1 MGYNT
6 GTGVYQPDNKGGVY
20 EDENTSQHSEL
31 ASRAETAALAASASQ
46 IAAAG
51 SATGASTSATSA
63 TASAA
68 SATNSATTATT
79 QAGVATTQ
87 AGISTT
93 QATNASNSA
102 TSASTSA
109 TNASNSA
116 STATTQAT
124 NASTSATNAATSA
137 STATTQAGI
146 ATTQAGVSTTQAG
159 ISTTQAGI
167 STTQAGIATTQA
179 TNASTSATAALASQ
193 NAAATSETNAATSAT
208 NASTS
213 ATNAASSASSAST
226 SATTATAQAVIATTQ
241 ATNASNSA
249 TSASTSAS
257 TATAQATTATTQAG
271 IATTQATNA
280 STSATNAASSESF
293 ASTSAGTATTQAT
306 NASNSATSASGS
318 ATTATTQAGIATTQ
332 AGISTTQACIS
343 TTQAGIATT
352 QATNAATSAS
362 TATTQATSATNSASA
377 ALASQNAASTS
388 ETNAATSATNAS
400 NSASTATTQASNAS
414 TSATNASNSASTA
427 TTQAGIS
434 TAQAVIATTQA
445 GVATTQATNASSS
458 AAAALASQNTAQT
471 ASDAALAA
479 LDSFDDRYLGQKATN
494 PTLDNDGNALVAGAL
509 YFNTTTSEMKVYSGS
524 IWLNAYASL
533 SGALLSTNNL
543 SDLNNAPLARTNL
556 GVTATGVDTTYA
568 YRANNLSDL
577 TSAPTARTNLGLGTA
592 ATTNSTAY
600 ATSAQGTTAD
610 TAYAD
615 RLKWDG
621 GATGLTAST
630 GRTSLEL
637 GSIAT
642 QAASSVAITG
652 GAIDGTTVGATTAS
666 TGRFTSVTNSGL
678 TSGRVTYAGA
688 SGLLSD
694 SANLTFDGTNLLL
707 NAANPNVQG
716 TSSTGSATLINNS
729 GGAFVRVYGGS
740 HATRANYTDFIN
752 ASSTSTFTSAGYLGV
767 GTSNPIRP
775 LQVGDYGISNGE
787 ITIAST
793 TTGYGSILFGD
804 GSTGVDYYRGY
815 LQYNHNSDAML
826 LATSSVERMRIT
838 SAGSIVMNPTS
849 ATSGTVLDIYGGG
862 SGALGALRIGDGTL
876 SGGHVNYWDIGRD
889 NSYTGDFYFHFNGSA
904 KLRIGTYSVTSYGD
918 FTAPI
923 FYDSNTAYYGDF
935 AGTSNLNALTIAN
948 GINNSSSYV
957 NNGQL
962 GLYNASYGGYFYQ
975 YGGTQWAA
983 TFNGNTDGSI
993 VLRQSYNGNGK
1004 AYFYYDSSGSGL
1016 LTNTGNWGVRMNY
1029 DGGGTPGGTLYGAW
1043 TTTTIHTAT
1052 QDMRAPL
1059 FYDTDTSYYG
1069 DFASTSRFNVVNA
1082 TVLRSYENIY
1092 TDSNYGYGHVGVYAS
1107 TRYQGIFAMA
1117 DAYKLPADGTTTG
1130 NLYGIAW
1137 SHPNAG
1143 GAAGNLASHGMLIL
1157 ENGTF
1162 RGAWGGGSL
1171 RTTSNVYSPI
1181 YYDYDNPAYYLDP
1194 TGDSVLTTATFN
1206 ANASSIIYIT
1216 NGGTNASM
1224 IKAGAGDELYIGGNN
1239 TSQMR
1244 FSGGNVLM
1252 DNGGYFQNDQSIR
1265 SPIFYDTNTG
1275 YYWNLD
1281 GASNIGTVVS
1291 GTAQFLSNINTSGGT
1306 SNTLQAYSNN
1316 GGGAGMAFHRS
1327 GAYAVNFGLD
1337 SDNVMRIGGW
1347 SAPSNRWQLDM
1358 SGNNTVAGYMSS
1370 TIYYDNPN
1378 SSYYLDADSTSNLY
1392 NLNINGTNSK
1402 YLRITSTNSQ
1412 EAMVYYEGGTGT
1424 QWYVGKRITAQLV
1437 STADFHWY
1445 NVANNDT
1452 MMGLTV
1458 AGELLTRGGMYA
1470 PIFYDRDNP
1479 AYYVNPATTSNLDV
1493 VYANAFYGAINGM
1506 ARDGN
1511 LINGMGPST
1520 TWDPRPSVGYSAWSI
1535 NYHTGI
1541 ALSGH
1546 PSYGGVRLYSGGYP
1560 THASS
1565 VLRLEASTG
1574 VYTYGPFTNDNSIT
1588 APIFYDT
1595 NTTYYMNINGTSNV
1609 DTIGAFALNTYNL
1622 TSQNAYTNNMDT
1634 TSSIGNGGMIR
1645 VLGQVGTNWTQI
1657 LMSRPGVAD
1666 SAYFFASDAWGP
1678 NGNAAT
1684 EWLGCM
1690 SWTGRSLN
1698 ATGTINASGSDYAEY
1713 MTKAGDFTIAKGDI
1727 CGVDV
1732 NGKLTNVFTDA
1743 ISFVVKST
1751 KPSYV
1756 GGDEWGTE
1764 EGLGTPVLMRPLKLE
1779 TETDE
1784 VYAQRLVE
1792 YEIEKP
1798 IFDAKLEAARQKVD
1812 RIAFSGQVPVNV
1824 TGAVS
1829 GQYIV
1834 PVNDNGAIK
1843 GIAINED
1850 DLTMSQ
1856 YIKSVGKVIKV
1867 VNGKPTIIVKVA

>member
-1 MGYNT
+1 MSTIVLRSVKGVPLTNTEVDNNFTNLNTDKYQSGSVASFTSVTLSTALAVNSGGTGVTTST
-6 GTGVYQPDNKGGVY
+6 GTGDNV
-20 EDENTSQHSEL
+20 L
-31 ASRAETAALAASASQ
+31 
-46 IAAAG
+46 
-51 SATGASTSATSA
+51 STSPTLITPALGTPSA
-63 TASAA
+63 LVGTNITGTASGL
-68 SATNSATTATT
+68 SI
-79 QAGVATTQ
+79 G
-87 AGISTT
+87 G
-93 QATNASNSA
+93 
-102 TSASTSA
+102 
-109 TNASNSA
+109 
-116 STATTQAT
+116 
-124 NASTSATNAATSA
+124 NAAT
-137 STATTQAGI
+137 
-146 ATTQAGVSTTQAG
+146 
-159 ISTTQAGI
+159 
-167 STTQAGIATTQA
+167 A
-179 TNASTSATAALASQ
+179 TNPASGGTFITSSNIGSQ
-193 NAAATSETNAATSAT
+193 SVSFATSAT
-208 NASTS
+208 NATN
-213 ATNAASSASSAST
+213 ATNSTYATSPASGGTFITSSNIGSQSVSFATSST
-226 SATTATAQAVIATTQ
+226 NATN
-241 ATNASNSA
+241 ATNASNLSGVITGTA
-249 TSASTSAS
+249 QFQSNLGSTS
-257 TATAQATTATTQAG
+257 
-271 IATTQATNA
+271 
-280 STSATNAASSESF
+280 
-293 ASTSAGTATTQAT
+293 
-306 NASNSATSASGS
+306 GS
-318 ATTATTQAGIATTQ
+318 
-332 AGISTTQACIS
+332 
-343 TTQAGIATT
+343 
-352 QATNAATSAS
+352 
-362 TATTQATSATNSASA
+362 
-377 ALASQNAASTS
+377 
-388 ETNAATSATNAS
+388 
-400 NSASTATTQASNAS
+400 
-414 TSATNASNSASTA
+414 
-427 TTQAGIS
+427 
-434 TAQAVIATTQA
+434 
-445 GVATTQATNASSS
+445 
-458 AAAALASQNTAQT
+458 
-471 ASDAALAA
+471 
-479 LDSFDDRYLGQKATN
+479 
-494 PTLDNDGNALVAGAL
+494 LV
-509 YFNTTTSEMKVYSGS
+509 S
-524 IWLNAYASL
+524 
-533 SGALLSTNNL
+533 
-543 SDLNNAPLARTNL
+543 P
-556 GVTATGVDTTYA
+556 
-568 YRANNLSDL
+568 
-577 TSAPTARTNLGLGTA
+577 
-592 ATTNSTAY
+592 
-600 ATSAQGTTAD
+600 
-610 TAYAD
+610 
-615 RLKWDG
+615 
-621 GATGLTAST
+621 
-630 GRTSLEL
+630 
-637 GSIAT
+637 
-642 QAASSVAITG
+642 
-652 GAIDGTTVGATTAS
+652 
-666 TGRFTSVTNSGL
+666 
-678 TSGRVTYAGA
+678 
-688 SGLLSD
+688 
-694 SANLTFDGTNLLL
+694 
-707 NAANPNVQG
+707 
-716 TSSTGSATLINNS
+716 
-729 GGAFVRVYGGS
+729 
-740 HATRANYTDFIN
+740 
-752 ASSTSTFTSAGYLGV
+752 
-767 GTSNPIRP
+767 P
-775 LQVGDYGISNGE
+775 LQVF
-787 ITIAST
+787 A
-793 TTGYGSILFGD
+793 TGG
-804 GSTGVDYYRGY
+804 
-815 LQYNHNSDAML
+815 NSAFM
-826 LATSSVERMRIT
+826 SFHR
-838 SAGSIVMNPTS
+838 
-849 ATSGTVLDIYGGG
+849 
-862 SGALGALRIGDGTL
+862 SGAYAINMGFDSDNILRIGGWSAPANLWQLDT
-876 SGGHVNYWDIGRD
+876 GGNNTVLASSR
-889 NSYTGDFYFHFNGSA
+889 
-904 KLRIGTYSVTSYGD
+904 
-918 FTAPI
+918 API
-923 FYDSNTAYYGDF
+923 FYDSNNTAYYSDPNGNSVLTTATFNANASSIIYITSAGTNASMIKAGAGDELYIGGNDTSQMRFSGGNVLMDNGGYFQNDQSIRSPIFYDSNNTAYYGDF
-935 AGTSNLNALTIAN
+935 ASTSNLNALTIAN

-975 YGGTQWAA
+975 TNGTEWNA
-983 TFNGNTDGSI
+983 TFNGNTNGSLI
-993 VLRQSYNGNGK
+993 LRTSYNGTAK
-1004 AYFYYDSSGSGL
+1004 IQMYYDSGASGL